1 MGEDLG
7 SAIMGEAN
15 EGLGVMNGKVPATP
29 VKTPSKAPYKPEVR
43 AAIEAQYDA
52 ATPQERKNLESAPG
66 ALGDVARQRAQ
77 EYAKEKEATRKVSP
91 RVEARTERLIEAG
104 EKPEF
109 ARAAAQR
116 ATEQGVAPGQEVA
129 AMQREGTLDKTDF
142 DFEMQKQYKDANT
155 LVRGAMAGYQGYKQG
170 ALGVN
175 QAVADLVGADEFA
188 RTQGLGAAEARNA
201 VQAMGENPN
210 YIGRMFEGAISS
222 IAQQLP
228 AMTAG
233 AISGSEAVVLGSM
246 IAQSFGQE
254 YAEGRAKGLDGLDAA
269 TRAGLMASFEGL
281 GEKFGL
287 KFAMDNIRRATSGM
301 QTSQLKEFLG
311 NTLKKELPGEYLTT
325 TGQFLTDLSS
335 VGLNKNAT
343 LGDYL
348 QQMAD
353 TTVQTLM
360 QSGLMTGGTKALE
373 KGVAALGGKKE
384 TGAEQIE
391 RLRQELGIAKR
402 PELTDLQGARKP
414 ELEVEKGQEDRAPL
428 TKMEAARNPEL
439 EVNAPPA
446 APPAPPADPRKDALV
461 KSYVEKGFMQDD
473 AELMANQ
480 ELAALTTPPDVVIQ
494 QAKQKEAAAVAT
506 AMQSLGGQNAT
517 TPNAEPPS
525 YVTQPSTDQFGA
537 GVPSTASETAG
548 RTSSPITNGLA
559 AAERLVGAVTNREE
573 RERAAL
579 EQQHKQVANRLAR
592 AFNQQ
597 AFPDLAPIFGTA
609 WQQQARAE
617 NPTPEQ
623 FQEAAYAKLE
633 ELNFL
638 GQRAQG
644 AVEPTPVKPKVEE
657 AKPVEEKPT
666 VYHRTTEP
674 FEGQFKN
681 LKNKLGVSFAGSR
694 GFYFSKDL
702 NDPDAQIFGKHVIP
716 AKVDVKNPAPIYQIN
731 FGTSSAPRAVVP
743 VDSEWLANNPEAPRK
758 GGIVVANSFQD
769 VLSGNTVKRP
779 SEFTDYENQVAEAA
793 NTGKLFKLINPE
805 QLQDADVALLESQGF
820 DGFDY
825 ERPAD
830 SQSSMPSQVVA
841 FRPEQITRVEEETPS
856 VAETTEAKQAKEER
870 PEAPAAKPA
879 APTIEE
885 QEAEAIKKED
895 EELAK
900 LEATKKRIREIVY
913 GNTASAI
920 DDAEAGVYKSWD
932 EASDIYHDNVYE
944 TLGEEGIKDDF
955 SKRYAS
961 DLFLAEIEKAKK
973 SATKPT
979 GAKPLAPAEFAP
991 LELEAGRNEELE
1003 VEETN
1008 KALLNIDEHM
1018 KKVYGTTATGE
1029 LRKRATGAGRPE
1041 SETAK
1046 TEEERKQESKEANQ
1060 FNRDVQTLLN
1070 VAGKY
1075 GERQE
1080 LTAFKTKEEW
1090 EAAEEVRANNL
1101 ALVREALYG
1110 VSRQPGTAKGVIAA
1124 KDYIRNLKPA
1134 EREAAQ
1140 KAHESARKSFLKPME
1155 AKGRTEYIAEQQF
1168 DMEPDLAFYSVD
1180 TAKGALAQIV
1190 DSPNEIESL
1199 FAARLLQ
1206 RDNIKSLENVD
1217 FIVVDKTTKIKDKVV
1232 KRMLDKGTIGVFVSD
1247 TVGGTIYVRGDSYD
1261 EQGINNEIVLHEA
1274 MHASGSKKIAF
1285 ATLAKEQGEPISN
1298 NLAEAVDDLQ
1308 ALMERAKAAYDSKG
1322 DNISPMLKFLHD
1334 KGGAF
1339 TDIQEFYAYG
1349 LTNAD
1354 MKEFLLNEV
1363 QGKIDKTSGFD
1374 DFINVLLRLFG
1385 IDPKIKSGLKD
1396 LVLISHEVMK
1406 AKEPEGAKLA
1416 AMSAKANADLINE
1429 AKAKETEAEALE
1441 RKIAASKTPDE
1452 ILDATSSL
1460 IGVAKNPK
1468 LIGKALGRIWKNI
1481 TAPKKESLLAVL
1493 PTNVL
1498 IEIGTEAGIGNL
1510 KQIDRDVQ
1518 QMATFRNKS
1527 MMRMEKIANEWIK
1540 LGNKTSKKLAEVMH
1554 RSTLAQIDPSKNTS
1568 DPKLNALWRALPPK
1582 AKDIYVRA
1590 RDFYAENYKLYL
1602 ALLDQRLEASG
1613 VKGDINDPQSDKGR
1627 LATAIR
1633 AEYEGKAKFA
1643 PYFPLMRY
1651 GDYWVSIGKGE
1662 KREFYMFENEGDR
1675 DLFLD
1680 ESTASRYKGITKEK
1694 LLANKDIDFGNDVA
1708 RLREAAAHE
1717 SSALKKMFELIDSMS
1732 SADAAEKAR
1741 LRDEVFQ
1748 MHLLTLPDSSFRNMF
1763 LHRKETAGFSGDAL
1777 RNFITT
1783 GTKFAG
1789 QLSRIKYGPK
1799 LQNSVSAAYSSLEG
1813 NPDKGKLENIVKEIK
1828 LRVDDQINPP
1838 FTESAFDSFVRFA
1851 NKFAF
1856 MYALTTAKSALNN
1869 TFGLATNT
1877 VWTLA
1882 KYHGLGAATTE
1893 MAKFLNPISR
1903 QVGIAKINSKGNLEY
1918 TFPSV
1923 ASSKIVR
1930 NSKELQRAMQAFEDS
1945 GMAQHTQTF
1954 DVWLAKKGK
1963 SVGAVG
1969 TAFEAGVRVTGAL
1982 FQGSERMTREVAY
1995 LSAFQLARKKMSF
2008 EDAVNQAIDI
2018 VNESLFDYSTW
2029 NAPRI
2034 IRSPGARLITQFK
2047 KFSLYTTSYYMR
2059 NAYQMIKPLQGESR
2073 RGAMYAFFGSMLTT
2087 GLLAGVT
2094 KAFGVSAM
2102 MSIWG
2107 MAQALYN
2114 RLLDDEPDE
2123 DPLKTL
2129 DIVRWYNN
2137 VYLPEWCGDVKFAG
2151 MPVSDI
2157 LSSGILTAATG
2168 YDLSSGISLD
2178 NLWFKDIPSAGH
2190 WDNAIM
2196 DLAEKSGPF
2205 MSIASTMLSSAKDFA
2220 EGDNKKGFEK
2230 LIPAAML
2237 RAPAVAYR
2245 YATEGALTKNLDE
2258 LKAADEFTAAQLFMQ
2273 GLGFKTSGLS
2283 EVTDTNY
2290 FISQATREIE
2300 ALRSDLIRRRLKA
2313 EDRDDDNLL
2322 DKIDEEMD
2330 RFEHMYPHPDLQ
2342 ITDED
2347 LEQARKTREKRAE
2360 KTERGLAVEEKF
2372 SDYDVLRDKAIEKI
2386 EAEAK

>member
-1 MGEDLG
+1 MATADDYAGWIVKNADKKGTPEFDTVAAAYKEALAEEQAPPKAEAPKPAPASKKAEQDFATTGAMGEDLG
-7 SAIMGEAN
+7 SAIMSEAG
-15 EGLGVMNGKVPATP
+15 EGLGVMSGYTPPPTP
-29 VKTPSKAPYKPEVR
+29 VKTASKAPYKPEVR
-43 AAIEAQYDA
+43 RAIEAQYDA
-52 ATPQERKNLESAPG
+52 ASPKERKKLEAAPG
-66 ALGDVARQRAQ
+66 ALGDVVRQRAQ
-77 EYAKEKEATRKVSP
+77 EYDRAKDLPEAAKRFDR
-91 RVEARTERLIEAG
+91 RVEERTQRLIEAG

-109 ARAAAQR
+109 AAVAAQR
-116 ATEQGVAPGQEVA
+116 AAEQGVAPGQEVA
-129 AMQREGTLDKTDF
+129 AMQREGTLEGTDF
-142 DFEMQKQYKDANT
+142 DFEMQKQYKDANA
-155 LVRGAMAGYQGYKQG
+155 LVRGAVAGYQGYKQG

-175 QAVADLVGADEFA
+175 QAVAELVGADEFA
-188 RTQGLGAAEARNA
+188 RTQGLGAKEARVA
-201 VQAMGENPN
+201 VESMGQNPN
-210 YIGRMFEGAISS
+210 YVGRMFEGAISS

-233 AISGSEAVVLGSM
+233 AISGSQAIVLGSM

-287 KFAMDNIRRATSGM
+287 KFAMDNIRRAASGM
-301 QTSQLKEFLG
+301 KTSELKEFLG
-311 NTLKKELPGEYLTT
+311 NTLKRELPGEYLTT

-343 LGDYL
+343 FGDYL

-360 QSGLMTGGTKALE
+360 QSGLMAGGTKAIG
-373 KGVAALGGKKE
+373 KGVEALGGGKE
-384 TGAEQIE
+384 TGAEQID
-391 RLRQELGIAKR
+391 RLRQELGITGR
-402 PELTDLQGARKP
+402 PELTELQGARKP
-414 ELEVEKGQEDRAPL
+414 ELEGEPLAAPL
-428 TKMEAARNPEL
+428 TKLEAARNEAI
-439 EVNAPPA
+439 EVA
-446 APPAPPADPRKDALV
+446 APPAPPAAPADPRKDALV
-461 KSYVEKGFMQDD
+461 QAYVERGFMQDD

-480 ELAALTTPPDVVIQ
+480 ELAALAPQQSFQDTTQ
-494 QAKQKEAAAVAT
+494 QAVRSVLQA
-506 AMQSLGGQNAT
+506 GGT
-517 TPNAEPPS
+517 DVSSAEPPS
-525 YVTQPSTDQFGA
+525 YVTQPSTGEQ
-537 GVPSTASETAG
+537 GVGLPSEPTGEPTG
-548 RTSSPITNGLA
+548 GVSSAFDRGLA
-559 AAERLVGAVTNREE
+559 AARNLTGSVDAGEE
-573 RERAAL
+573 RERASL
-579 EQQHKQVANRLAR
+579 EANKKRIADRLSK

-597 AFPDLAPIFGTA
+597 AFPNLAPIFGTA
-609 WQQQARAE
+609 WQQRARAE

-633 ELNFL
+633 ELDYL

-644 AVEPTPVKPKVEE
+644 AVEAAPAPKVEE
-657 AKPVEEKPT
+657 VKPVEET
-666 VYHRTTEP
+666 
-674 FEGQFKN
+674 
-681 LKNKLGVSFAGSR
+681 
-694 GFYFSKDL
+694 
-702 NDPDAQIFGKHVIP
+702 
-716 AKVDVKNPAPIYQIN
+716 PI
-731 FGTSSAPRAVVP
+731 
-743 VDSEWLANNPEAPRK
+743 
-758 GGIVVANSFQD
+758 
-769 VLSGNTVKRP
+769 
-779 SEFTDYENQVAEAA
+779 
-793 NTGKLFKLINPE
+793 
-805 QLQDADVALLESQGF
+805 
-820 DGFDY
+820 
-825 ERPAD
+825 
-830 SQSSMPSQVVA
+830 
-841 FRPEQITRVEEETPS
+841 EETPS
-856 VAETTEAKQAKEER
+856 VAETTEAEQAKEEK
-870 PEAPAAKPA
+870 PKAPAAKPA
-879 APTIEE
+879 AP
-885 QEAEAIKKED
+885 
-895 EELAK
+895 
-900 LEATKKRIREIVY
+900 
-913 GNTASAI
+913 
-920 DDAEAGVYKSWD
+920 
-932 EASDIYHDNVYE
+932 
-944 TLGEEGIKDDF
+944 
-955 SKRYAS
+955 
-961 DLFLAEIEKAKK
+961 
-973 SATKPT
+973 KPT

-991 LELEAGRNEELE
+991 LELEAGRKEELE
-1003 VEETN
+1003 VPADVLDAIALVSPEKL
-1008 KALLNIDEHM
+1008 KAQRIAEF
-1018 KKVYGTTATGE
+1018 GATAAGE
-1029 LRKRATGAGRPE
+1029 PRKRAEGAGRPE

-1046 TEEERKQESKEANQ
+1046 TKEQRQQESKEANQ
-1060 FNRDVQTLLN
+1060 FNRDIQTILN
-1070 VAGKY
+1070 VAAKY

-1140 KAHESARKSFLKPME
+1140 KAHETARKSFLKPME

-1199 FAARLLQ
+1199 VAARLLQ
-1206 RDNIKSLENVD
+1206 KDNIKSLENVD
-1217 FIVVDKTTKIKDKVV
+1217 FIVVDKTTKIKDKAV
-1232 KRMLDKGTIGVFVSD
+1232 KRLLDKGTIGVFVSD

-1285 ATLAKEQGEPISN
+1285 AMLAKEQGESISN

-1334 KGGAF
+1334 KGDAF

-1363 QGKIDKTSGFD
+1363 EGKLEKTSGFD
-1374 DFINVLLRLFG
+1374 DFVNVLLRLFG
-1385 IDPKIKSGLKD
+1385 IDPKLKSGLKD
-1396 LVLISHEVMK
+1396 LVLISHEVMQ

-1416 AMSAKANADLINE
+1416 SMAAKANVDLINE

-1452 ILDATSSL
+1452 ILEATSSL

-1468 LIGKALGRIWKNI
+1468 LIGKALGRVWKNI

-1518 QMATFRNKS
+1518 QMATFRVKS
-1527 MMRMEKIANEWIK
+1527 MQRMEKIANEWIK
-1540 LGNKTSKKLAEVMH
+1540 LGNKESKKLSEVMH
-1554 RSTLAQIDPSKNTS
+1554 YSTLAQIDPSKNTS
-1568 DPKLNALWRALPPK
+1568 DPKLNKLWNALTPK
-1582 AKDIYVRA
+1582 AKDIYARA
-1590 RDFYAENYKLYL
+1590 RDFYMENYKLYL
-1602 ALLDQRLEASG
+1602 ALLDQRLESSG
-1613 VKGDINDPQSDKGR
+1613 IKGNINDVKSDRGR
-1627 LATAIR
+1627 LAAAIR

-1651 GDYWVSIGKGE
+1651 GNYWASIGKGD
-1662 KREFYMFENEGDR
+1662 KREFYMFEDEGDR

-1680 ESTASRYKGITKEK
+1680 ESIATRYKGITKER

-1708 RLREAAAHE
+1708 RLREAATHE
-1717 SSALKKMFELIDSMS
+1717 SSTLKKMFELIDSMS
-1732 SADAAEKAR
+1732 SASNEEKAR

-1763 LHRKETAGFSGDAL
+1763 LHRKERAGFSGDAL
-1777 RNFITT
+1777 RNFIVS

-1799 LQNSVSAAYSSLEG
+1799 LKNSVSAAYDSLEG
-1813 NPDKGKLENIVKEIK
+1813 NPDKGRLETIVKEIK
-1828 LRVDDQINPP
+1828 LRVDDQVNPP
-1838 FTESAFDSFVRFA
+1838 YTDSAFDAFVRFA

-1856 MYALTTAKSALNN
+1856 MYALTNAKSALNN

-1882 KYHGLGAATTE
+1882 KYHGLGAATME
-1893 MAKFLNPISR
+1893 MARFLNPISR
-1903 QVGIAKINSKGNLEY
+1903 QVGIAKVDSQGNISY

-1945 GMAQHTQTF
+1945 GIAQHSQTF
-1954 DVWLAKKGK
+1954 DLWLAKKGK
-1963 SVGAVG
+1963 SASKAGA
-1969 TAFEAGVRVTGAL
+1969 AFEAGVRVTGAL

-1995 LSAFQLARKKMSF
+1995 LSAFQLARKKMGF
-2008 EDAVNQAIDI
+2008 DDAVNHAIDM

-2047 KFSLYTTSYYMR
+2047 KFSLYTTSYYLR
-2059 NAYQMIKPLQGESR
+2059 NAYQMFKPLDGESR

-2094 KAFGVSAM
+2094 KAFGVSTM

-2107 MAQALYN
+2107 MLQSLYN
-2114 RLLDDEPDE
+2114 RLMDEEPEDE
-2123 DPLKTL
+2123 LKEL
-2129 DIVRWYNN
+2129 NIVRWYNN
-2137 VYLPEWCGDVKFAG
+2137 IYLPEWCGTTKFAG
-2151 MPVSDI
+2151 MPLSEI
-2157 LSSGILTAATG
+2157 LSSGVLTAATG
-2168 YDLSSGISLD
+2168 FDLSSGISLE

-2196 DLAEKSGPF
+2196 DLAEHSGPF
-2205 MSIASTMLSSAKDFA
+2205 INIASTMASSAKDFA

-2258 LKAADEFTAAQLFMQ
+2258 LKAADEFTKAQLFMQ
-2273 GLGFKTSGLS
+2273 GLGFKTAGLS
-2283 EVTDTNY
+2283 EVADTN
-2290 FISQATREIE
+2290 FFVSQATREIDK
-2300 ALRSDLIRRRLKA
+2300 LRSDLIRRRLKA
-2313 EDRDDDNLL
+2313 EDRDDDKLI
-2322 DKIDEEMD
+2322 DKVDDEID
-2330 RFEHMYPHPDLQ
+2330 RFEAMYSHPDLQ

-2347 LEQARKTREKRAE
+2347 LTAARKSREKRAE
-2360 KTERGLAVEEKF
+2360 KTERGLALEEKF
-2372 SDYDVLRDKAIEKI
+2372 SDYEALRDKSIEKI

>member
-1 MGEDLG
+1 
-7 SAIMGEAN
+7 
-15 EGLGVMNGKVPATP
+15 
-29 VKTPSKAPYKPEVR
+29 
-43 AAIEAQYDA
+43 
-52 ATPQERKNLESAPG
+52 
-66 ALGDVARQRAQ
+66 
-77 EYAKEKEATRKVSP
+77 
-91 RVEARTERLIEAG
+91 
-104 EKPEF
+104 
-109 ARAAAQR
+109 
-116 ATEQGVAPGQEVA
+116 
-129 AMQREGTLDKTDF
+129 
-142 DFEMQKQYKDANT
+142 
-155 LVRGAMAGYQGYKQG
+155 
-170 ALGVN
+170 
-175 QAVADLVGADEFA
+175 
-188 RTQGLGAAEARNA
+188 
-201 VQAMGENPN
+201 
-210 YIGRMFEGAISS
+210 
-222 IAQQLP
+222 
-228 AMTAG
+228 
-233 AISGSEAVVLGSM
+233 M

-301 QTSQLKEFLG
+301 KTDALKDFLG

-360 QSGLMTGGTKALE
+360 QSGLMTGGTKAIE
-373 KGVAALGGKKE
+373 KGAAALGGGKE

-391 RLRQELGIAKR
+391 RLRQELGITKR
-402 PELTDLQGARKP
+402 PELAELQAARKP
-414 ELEVEKGQEDRAPL
+414 ELEGPPSAPPL
-428 TKMEAARNPEL
+428 TQLEAARNPSL
-439 EVNAPPA
+439 ETNAPVAPPA
-446 APPAPPADPRKDALV
+446 APVDPRKDALV
-461 KSYVEKGFMQDD
+461 QSYVEKGFMQED

-480 ELAALTTPPDVVIQ
+480 DLAALTAQPKAIVDQAAQAQ
-494 QAKQKEAAAVAT
+494 QAAVAN
-506 AMQSLGGQNAT
+506 AAAPIGDQNAT
-517 TPNAEPPS
+517 TPNAEPPPH
-525 YVTQPSTDQFGA
+525 VTEPSTDQFSAGMFGA
-537 GVPSTASETAG
+537 PSETTG
-548 RTSSPITNGLA
+548 GTPSPIANGLA
-559 AAERLVGAVTNREE
+559 AAERLIGAVTDREE

-579 EQQHKQVANRLAR
+579 EEKAQRIERTLST

-597 AFPDLAPIFGTA
+597 AFPNLAPIFGTA

-623 FQEAAYAKLE
+623 FQEAAYAKLDE
-633 ELNFL
+633 IS
-638 GQRAQG
+638 
-644 AVEPTPVKPKVEE
+644 
-657 AKPVEEKPT
+657 PVEQPITTPT
-666 VYHRTTEP
+666 
-674 FEGQFKN
+674 
-681 LKNKLGVSFAGSR
+681 
-694 GFYFSKDL
+694 
-702 NDPDAQIFGKHVIP
+702 
-716 AKVDVKNPAPIYQIN
+716 
-731 FGTSSAPRAVVP
+731 
-743 VDSEWLANNPEAPRK
+743 
-758 GGIVVANSFQD
+758 
-769 VLSGNTVKRP
+769 
-779 SEFTDYENQVAEAA
+779 
-793 NTGKLFKLINPE
+793 
-805 QLQDADVALLESQGF
+805 
-820 DGFDY
+820 
-825 ERPAD
+825 
-830 SQSSMPSQVVA
+830 
-841 FRPEQITRVEEETPS
+841 ETPS
-856 VAETTEAKQAKEER
+856 VTEAPKAEQTKEEGQK
-870 PEAPAAKPA
+870 E
-879 APTIEE
+879 PT
-885 QEAEAIKKED
+885 A
-895 EELAK
+895 
-900 LEATKKRIREIVY
+900 
-913 GNTASAI
+913 
-920 DDAEAGVYKSWD
+920 
-932 EASDIYHDNVYE
+932 
-944 TLGEEGIKDDF
+944 
-955 SKRYAS
+955 
-961 DLFLAEIEKAKK
+961 
-973 SATKPT
+973 
-979 GAKPLAPAEFAP
+979 APAEFAP
-991 LELEAGRNEELE
+991 LELEAGRNPELE
-1003 VEETN
+1003 VEAVN
-1008 KALLNIDEHM
+1008 KALLGIDEIL
-1018 KKVYGTTATGE
+1018 KVHRGVTATGE
-1029 LRKRATGAGRPE
+1029 LRKRAPGGGAKEREG
-1041 SETAK
+1041 SK
-1046 TEEERKQESKEANQ
+1046 TEAERNKQSLENNQ
-1060 FNRDVQTLLN
+1060 FNSGVKVLLN
-1070 VAGKY
+1070 VINKY
-1075 GERQE
+1075 TPRQAIE
-1080 LTAFKTKEEW
+1080 AFRTKEEW
-1090 EAAEEVRANNL
+1090 EAAEDVRAASL
-1101 ALVREALYG
+1101 AVLQEKAYE
-1110 VSRQPGTAKGVIAA
+1110 VSQEPGIKQGIIDAKE
-1124 KDYIRNLKPA
+1124 YIRSLKPA
-1134 EREAAQ
+1134 EREAAR
-1140 KAHESARKSFLKPME
+1140 KAYEAARKAPLKPME
-1155 AKGRTEYIAEQQF
+1155 AKSRTDYIAEQQF
-1168 DMEPDLAFYSVD
+1168 DMEPDLGFYSID
-1180 TAKGALAQIV
+1180 TAKGALVQIV
-1190 DSPNEIESL
+1190 ESPNDVEAAL
-1199 FAARLLQ
+1199 AARLLQ
-1206 RDNIKSLENVD
+1206 KDNVKSLENVD
-1217 FIVVDKTTKIKDKVV
+1217 FIVVDKTTKLKDKSV
-1232 KRMLDKGTIGVFVSD
+1232 KRMLDKGSVGLFVPD

-1285 ATLAKEQGEPISN
+1285 AVLAKEQGESVSA
-1298 NLAEAVDDLQ
+1298 NLAEAVDELQ
-1308 ALMERAKAAYDSKG
+1308 SLMERAKAAYDSKG
-1322 DNISPMLKFLHD
+1322 GEVSAPLKFLNNAN
-1334 KGGAF
+1334 AF

-1363 QGKIDKTSGFD
+1363 QGKLEKTSGFD
-1374 DFINVLLRLFG
+1374 DFVNLLLRLFG
-1385 IDPKIKSGLKD
+1385 IDPKLKSGLKD
-1396 LVLISHEVMK
+1396 LVLISHEVMQ
-1406 AKEPEGAKLA
+1406 AQEPEGGKLA
-1416 AMSAKANADLINE
+1416 SMAAKANVDLINE
-1429 AKAKETEAEALE
+1429 AKKKETEAEELE
-1441 RKIAASKTPDE
+1441 RKIATSETPDE

-1460 IGVAKNPK
+1460 ISVAKNPK
-1468 LIGKALGRIWKNI
+1468 LIGKALGRIWTNI
-1481 TAPKKESLLAVL
+1481 AAPKKKDLLAVL

-1527 MMRMEKIANEWIK
+1527 MQRMEKIANEWIK
-1540 LGNKTSKKLAEVMH
+1540 LGTKVSKKLAAVMH
-1554 RSTLAQIDPSKNTS
+1554 YSTLARIDPSKDTS
-1568 DPKLNALWRALPPK
+1568 DPKLNAMWNALPPK
-1582 AKDIYVRA
+1582 AKDIYARA

-1602 ALLDQRLEASG
+1602 ALLDQRLESSG
-1613 VKGDINDPQSDKGR
+1613 IKGDINDPTSDRGR
-1627 LATAIR
+1627 LASAIR

-1651 GDYWVSIGKGE
+1651 GDYWVSIGKGDA
-1662 KREFYMFENEGDR
+1662 REFYMFENAGDR
-1675 DLFLD
+1675 DLFLN
-1680 ESTASRYKGITKEK
+1680 ESIAGRYKGITKEK
-1694 LLANKDIDFGNDVA
+1694 LLANKDIDFGDDVTQ
-1708 RLREAAAHE
+1708 LRKAAANQ

-1732 SADAAEKAR
+1732 SADETEKAR

-1763 LHRKETAGFSGDAL
+1763 LHRKERAGFSGDAL

-1799 LQNSVSAAYSSLEG
+1799 LKNSVDAAYASLEG
-1813 NPDKGKLENIVKEIK
+1813 NPDKAKLGTIVNELE
-1828 LRVDDQINPP
+1828 LRVEDQVNPP
-1838 FTESAFDSFVRFA
+1838 FSNSAFDSFVRFA

-1903 QVGIAKINSKGNLEY
+1903 QVGVAKINSKGNLEY

-1945 GMAQHTQTF
+1945 GISQHSQTF
-1954 DVWLAKKGK
+1954 DIWLAKKGK
-1963 SVGAVG
+1963 STGPVG

-2008 EDAVNQAIDI
+2008 EDAVNQAIDV

-2029 NAPRI
+2029 NAPRVL
-2034 IRSPGARLITQFK
+2034 RSPGARLITQFK
-2047 KFSLYTTSYYMR
+2047 KFSLYTTAYYAR

-2102 MSIWG
+2102 MSLWG
-2107 MAQALYN
+2107 MMQGLYN
-2114 RLLDDEPDE
+2114 RLLDDEPEE
-2123 DPLKTL
+2123 DPLKEL
-2129 DIVRWYNN
+2129 NIVRWYNN
-2137 VYLPEWCGDVKFAG
+2137 IYLPEWCGDVKFAG
-2151 MPVSDI
+2151 MPLSDI

-2196 DLAEKSGPF
+2196 DLAEQSGPF

-2258 LKAADEFTAAQLFMQ
+2258 LKAAEEFTAAQLFMQ
-2273 GLGFKTSGLS
+2273 GLGFKTAGLS

-2290 FISQATREIE
+2290 FVSQATRDIE

-2313 EDRDDDNLL
+2313 EDRDDDKLL

-2330 RFEHMYPHPDLQ
+2330 RFESMYPHPDLQ

-2347 LEQARKTREKRAE
+2347 LEQARKSREKRAE